1 MRCAAAIIDHPFYSR
16 AFDERRRVYKT
27 RQCLSFPCV
36 DPIMAEAYR
45 SDWLITSD
53 IAISLSSD
61 ERAKIDSI
69 VSAFVV
75 YAEMRIFSSRG
86 FDDLCA

>member
-1 MRCAAAIIDHPFYSR
+1 
-16 AFDERRRVYKT
+16 
-27 RQCLSFPCV
+27 
-36 DPIMAEAYR
+36 MAEAYR